1 MTLSTAPTHRRQ
13 LAAILATAVMCA
25 SVLFYTYGRGV
36 AARTVPEQ
44 LNDQQFWQ
52 IVEDFSEPNGY
63 FRSDNLLSNENAF
76 QHVVPTLQSTLPS
89 EGVYLGVGPEQNFT
103 YIAAIK
109 PRLAFIIDIRRGN
122 MNLQLLYKAFM
133 ELSRDRADFLSHL
146 FARPRPAN
154 LTDKTPV
161 GELLDA
167 YELAAPSEELYH
179 RYLQEATDHLTKT
192 HRFTLTPDDIRGL
205 EYVYNAFF
213 KAGPDLN
220 YSFSGFPF
228 GGGGF
233 RFQTYS
239 VLMTETDAA
248 GQHRSYLATEENYR
262 AIAEMEKRNA
272 IVPITGD
279 FAGPKALRSVGRYLK
294 SHEAT
299 VTAIYTSNV
308 EQYLFQSDT
317 NWRKYYANVATL
329 PIDAKTTFIRSVSN
343 RGAFQGGAGGFGPR
357 AQTRLCSVA
366 DLLKAFNRGQITG
379 YYDVIAMS
387 K

>member
-1 MTLSTAPTHRRQ
+1 MTAPTHRRQ
-13 LAAILATAVMCA
+13 LAAVLATVVMFA
-25 SVLFYTYGRGV
+25 SVLLYTYGRSV
-36 AARTVPEQ
+36 DARSVPGQ
-44 LNDQQFWQ
+44 LSDQQFWQ
-52 IVEDFSEPNGY
+52 LIEEFSEPNGY

-76 QHVVPTLQSTLPS
+76 QHVIPTLQSTLGS
-89 EGVYLGVGPEQNFT
+89 DGVYLGVGPEQNFT
-103 YIAAIK
+103 YIAALK
-109 PRLAFIIDIRRGN
+109 PRLAFIVDIRRGN

-133 ELSRDRADFLSHL
+133 ELSHDRADFLSRL
-146 FARPRPAN
+146 VARARPKDLN
-154 LTDKTPV
+154 DKTPV

-167 YELAAPSEELYH
+167 YELAAPSDDLYH
-179 RYLQEATDHLTKT
+179 RYLHEATDYLTKT
-192 HRFTLTPDDIRGL
+192 HKFGLTADDIRGM
-205 EYVYNAFF
+205 EYVYTAFF

-228 GGGGF
+228 AGGF
-233 RFQTYS
+233 QFPTYAT
-239 VLMTETDAA
+239 LMTETDT
-248 GQHRSYLATEENYR
+248 GGVHRSYLASEENYR
-262 AIAEMEKRNA
+262 VVADLEKRNA

-299 VTAIYTSNV
+299 VSAIYTSNV

-343 RGAFQGGAGGFGPR
+343 RGAFQPGPGGFGPR

-366 DLLKAFNRGQITG
+366 ELLKAFNRGQITA

-387 K
+387 H

>member
-1 MTLSTAPTHRRQ
+1 MTPSMHRRQ
-13 LAAILATAVMCA
+13 LAAVLATLVMCA
-25 SVLFYTYGRGV
+25 GVLFYTYGRGV
-36 AARTVPEQ
+36 AARTIPEQ
-44 LNDQQFWQ
+44 LTDRQYWQ
-52 IVEDFSEPNGY
+52 LVEDFSEPNGY

-76 QHVVPTLQSTLPS
+76 QHVVPALQSTLPAD
-89 EGVYLGVGPEQNFT
+89 GIYLGVGPEQNFT

-109 PRLAFIIDIRRGN
+109 PRLAFIVDIRRGN
-122 MNLQLLYKAFM
+122 MHLQLLYKAFM
-133 ELSRDRADFLSHL
+133 ELARDRADFLSHL

-154 LTDKTPV
+154 LNDRTPV
-161 GELLDA
+161 DELLDA
-167 YELAAPSEELYH
+167 YELASPSEDLYH
-179 RYLQEATDHLTKT
+179 RYFQDAIDRLTKT
-192 HRFTLTPDDIRGL
+192 HKFALTAEDVRGI
-205 EYVYNAFF
+205 EYVYSAFY

-233 RFQTYS
+233 RFPTYS

-248 GQHRSYLATEENYR
+248 GVHRSYLATEENYR
-262 AIAEMEKRNA
+262 LVADMEKRNA
-272 IVPITGD
+272 IVSITGD

-294 SHEAT
+294 SHDAT

-317 NWRKYYANVATL
+317 NWRRYYANVATL

-343 RGAFQGGAGGFGPR
+343 RGAYFQQGPGGYGPR

-366 DLLKAFNRGQITG
+366 ELLKAFNRGQITG

>member
-1 MTLSTAPTHRRQ
+1 MTAPTHRRQ
-13 LAAILATAVMCA
+13 LAAVLATVVMCA
-25 SVLFYTYGRGV
+25 SVLLYTFGRGV
-36 AARTVPEQ
+36 SARSVPDQ
-44 LNDQQFWQ
+44 LSDKEFWQ
-52 IVEDFSEPNGY
+52 LVEDLSEPNGY

-76 QHVVPTLQSTLPS
+76 QHVIPTLQSALPAD
-89 EGVYLGVGPEQNFT
+89 GVYLGVGPEQNFT
-103 YIAAIK
+103 YITAIK
-109 PRLAFIIDIRRGN
+109 PRLGFILDIRRGN

-133 ELSRDRADFLSHL
+133 ELSRDRAEFLSRL
-146 FARPRPAN
+146 FARPRPKD

-161 GELLDA
+161 DELLDA
-167 YELAAPSEELYH
+167 YELASPSEELYR
-179 RYLQEATDHLTKT
+179 RYLQEATNHLTKA
-192 HRFTLTPDDIRGL
+192 HKFGLTPDDIRGL
-205 EYVYNAFF
+205 EYVYTSFF

-233 RFQTYS
+233 QFPTYS
-239 VLMTETDAA
+239 VLMTETDGN

-262 AIAEMEKRNA
+262 YVAEMEKRNA

-317 NWRKYYANVATL
+317 NWRKYYANIATL

-343 RGAFQGGAGGFGPR
+343 RGAFQGGPGGFGPR

-366 DLLKAFNRGQITG
+366 DLLNAFNRGQITS
-379 YYDVIAMS
+379 YYDVTAMS
-387 K
+387 H

>member
-1 MTLSTAPTHRRQ
+1 MTAPTDRRQ
-13 LAAILATAVMCA
+13 LAAVLATVVMCA
-25 SVLFYTYGRGV
+25 SVLLYTYGHGV
-36 AARTVPEQ
+36 AARSVPDQ
-44 LNDQQFWQ
+44 LSDQQFWAL
-52 IVEDFSEPNGY
+52 VDEFSEPNGY

-76 QHVVPTLQSTLPS
+76 QHVIPTLQASVPAD
-89 EGVYLGVGPEQNFT
+89 GVYLGVGPEQNFT
-103 YIAAIK
+103 YIAALK
-109 PRLAFIIDIRRGN
+109 PRLAFIVDIRRGN

-146 FARPRPAN
+146 FARPRPKD
-154 LTDKTPV
+154 LSDKTTV
-161 GELLDA
+161 NELLDA

-192 HRFTLTPDDIRGL
+192 HKFALTPDDLRGM
-205 EYVYNAFF
+205 EYVYSAFF

-233 RFQTYS
+233 RFPTYS
-239 VLMTETDAA
+239 VLMTETD
-248 GQHRSYLATEENYR
+248 GNGEQRSYLATEENYR
-262 AIAEMEKRNA
+262 IVADREKRNA

-294 SHEAT
+294 SHDAS

-317 NWRKYYANVATL
+317 NWRKYYANIATL
-329 PIDAKTTFIRSVSN
+329 PIDAKSTFIRSVSN
-343 RGAFQGGAGGFGPR
+343 RGGFEAGPGGFGPR

-366 DLLKAFNRGQITG
+366 ELLKAFNRGQITG

-387 K
+387 R

>member
-1 MTLSTAPTHRRQ
+1 MTAPTHRRQ
-13 LAAILATAVMCA
+13 LAAVLATVVMCA
-25 SVLFYTYGRGV
+25 SVLFYTYGRGL
-36 AARTVPEQ
+36 AARVPEQ
-44 LNDQQFWQ
+44 LSDQQFWQ
-52 IVEDFSEPNGY
+52 LVDEFSEPNGY
-63 FRSDNLLSNENAF
+63 FRSDNLLSNENAY
-76 QHVVPTLQSTLPS
+76 QHVIPTLQMTLPAD
-89 EGVYLGVGPEQNFT
+89 GVYLGVGPEQNFT

-109 PRLAFIIDIRRGN
+109 PRLAFIVDIRRGN

-133 ELSRDRADFLSHL
+133 ELSRDRADFLSRL
-146 FARPRPAN
+146 FARARPKD

-161 GELLDA
+161 EELLDA
-167 YELAAPSEELYH
+167 YELASPSEELYH
-179 RYLQEATDHLTKT
+179 RHLQEAIDRLTKT
-192 HRFTLTPDDIRGL
+192 HKFALTPDDLRGI
-205 EYVYNAFF
+205 EYVYSAFY

-220 YSFSGFPF
+220 YSFSGFPA
-228 GGGGF
+228 GGGL
-233 RFQTYS
+233 RFPTYS
-239 VLMTETDAA
+239 VLMTETDTN

-262 AIAEMEKRNA
+262 VVAEMEKRNA

-317 NWRKYYANVATL
+317 NWMKYYSNIATL

-343 RGAFQGGAGGFGPR
+343 RGAFQAGPGGFGPR

-366 DLLKAFNRGQITG
+366 DLLKAFKLGQITG
-379 YYDVIAMS
+379 YRDVTEMS
-387 K
+387 R

>member
-1 MTLSTAPTHRRQ
+1 VTPATHRRQ
-13 LAAILATAVMCA
+13 LAAILATVVMCA
-25 SVLFYTYGRGV
+25 GVVFYTYGRGLS
-36 AARTVPEQ
+36 ARTVPEQ
-44 LNDQQFWQ
+44 LTDQQFWQ
-52 IVEDFSEPNGY
+52 LVEDFSEPNGY

-76 QHVVPTLQSTLPS
+76 QHVVPTLQAALPAD
-89 EGVYLGVGPEQNFT
+89 GVYLGVGPEQNFT

-109 PRLAFIIDIRRGN
+109 PRLAFIVDIRRGN

-154 LTDKTPV
+154 LTDRTPV
-161 GELLDA
+161 TELLDA

-179 RYLQEATDHLTKT
+179 RYLQEAADHLIKT
-192 HRFTLTPDDIRGL
+192 HRFALTADDVRGM
-205 EYVYNAFF
+205 EYVYNAFY

-228 GGGGF
+228 GGGGGF
-233 RFQTYS
+233 RFPTYS
-239 VLMTETDAA
+239 VLMTETDAT

-262 AIAEMEKRNA
+262 LVANMEKRNA
-272 IVPITGD
+272 IVPVTGD

-294 SHEAT
+294 SHDAT

-317 NWRKYYANVATL
+317 NWRKYYGNIATL

-343 RGAFQGGAGGFGPR
+343 RGYQGGPGAFGPR

-366 DLLKAFNRGQITG
+366 ELLKAFNRGQITG

>member
-1 MTLSTAPTHRRQ
+1 MMTPASSNHRRQ
-13 LAAILATAVMCA
+13 LAAILATVVMCA
-25 SVLFYTYGRGV
+25 SVLFYTYGRGL
-36 AARTVPEQ
+36 AARSVPGQ
-44 LNDQQFWQ
+44 LTDQQFWQ
-52 IVEDFSEPNGY
+52 LVEDFSEPNGY

-76 QHVVPTLQSTLPS
+76 QHVIPTLQSTLPAD
-89 EGVYLGVGPEQNFT
+89 GVYLGVGPEQNFT

-109 PRLAFIIDIRRGN
+109 PRLAFIVDIRRGN

-133 ELSRDRADFLSHL
+133 ELSHDRADFLSHL
-146 FARPRPAN
+146 FARPRPAS
-154 LTDKTPV
+154 LTDNTSV
-161 GELLDA
+161 EELLDA
-167 YELAAPSEELYH
+167 YELAAPSEDLYH
-179 RYLQEATDHLTKT
+179 RYFQEATDHLTKT
-192 HRFTLTPDDIRGL
+192 HKFALAADDMRGM
-205 EYVYNAFF
+205 EYVYNAFY

-233 RFQTYS
+233 RFPTYS
-239 VLMTETDAA
+239 VLMTETDAT

-262 AIAEMEKRNA
+262 LVADMEKRNA
-272 IVPITGD
+272 IVPVTGD
-279 FAGPKALRSVGRYLK
+279 FAGPKALRSIGRYLK
-294 SHEAT
+294 SRDAT

-317 NWRKYYANVATL
+317 NWRKYYGNVATL

-343 RGAFQGGAGGFGPR
+343 RGFQAGPGGYGPR
-357 AQTRLCSVA
+357 AQTRLCSVEE
-366 DLLKAFNRGQITG
+366 LLKAFNRGQITG

>member
-1 MTLSTAPTHRRQ
+1 MTAPTTHRRQ
-13 LAAILATAVMCA
+13 LAAVLATVVMCA
-25 SVLFYTYGRGV
+25 GVLFYTYGRGV
-36 AARTVPEQ
+36 AARSVPDQ
-44 LNDQQFWQ
+44 LSDKEFWQ
-52 IVEDFSEPNGY
+52 LVEDFSEPNGY

-76 QHVVPTLQSTLPS
+76 QHVIPTLQSTLPAN
-89 EGVYLGVGPEQNFT
+89 GVYLGVGPEQNFT

-109 PRLAFIIDIRRGN
+109 PRLAFIVDIRRGN

-133 ELSRDRADFLSHL
+133 ELSHDRADFLSRL
-146 FARPRPAN
+146 FARPRPKD

-167 YELAAPSEELYH
+167 YELASPSDELYH
-179 RYLQEATDHLTKT
+179 RYVQEATAHLTKT
-192 HRFTLTPDDIRGL
+192 HKFALTPDDLRGM
-205 EYVYNAFF
+205 EYVYSSFF

-233 RFQTYS
+233 QFPTYS
-239 VLMTETDAA
+239 VLMTETDGT

-262 AIAEMEKRNA
+262 AVAEMEKHNA

-317 NWRKYYANVATL
+317 NWRKYYANVLTL
-329 PIDAKTTFIRSVSN
+329 PIDAKTTFIRSISN
-343 RGAFQGGAGGFGPR
+343 RGGFQPGPGRFGPR
-357 AQTRLCSVA
+357 AQTRLCSA
-366 DLLKAFNRGQITG
+366 AELLKAFNRGQITS
-379 YYDVIAMS
+379 YYDVTAMS
-387 K
+387 R

>member
-1 MTLSTAPTHRRQ
+1 MTPSTHRRQ
-13 LAAILATAVMCA
+13 LAAILASIVMCGG
-25 SVLFYTYGRGV
+25 VLFYTYGRGL
-36 AARTVPEQ
+36 AARSVPGQ
-44 LNDQQFWQ
+44 LTDQQYWQ
-52 IVEDFSEPNGY
+52 LVEDLSEPNGY

-76 QHVVPTLQSTLPS
+76 QRVVPALQSTLPAD
-89 EGVYLGVGPEQNFT
+89 GVYLGVGPEQNFT

-109 PRLAFIIDIRRGN
+109 PRLAFIVDIRRGN
-122 MNLQLLYKAFM
+122 MNLHLLYKAFM
-133 ELSRDRADFLSHL
+133 EVSRDRADFLSHL
-146 FARPRPAN
+146 FARPRPAD
-154 LTDKTPV
+154 LTDKTSV
-161 GELLDA
+161 EELLDA
-167 YELAAPSEELYH
+167 YELASPSEELFR
-179 RYLQEATDHLTKT
+179 RYFHEATDHLIKD
-192 HRFTLTPDDIRGL
+192 HKFALTADDIKGM
-205 EYVYNAFF
+205 EYVYNAFY

-233 RFQTYS
+233 RFPTYS
-239 VLMTETDAA
+239 VLMTETDGA
-248 GQHRSYLATEENYR
+248 GQHRSYLATEANYR
-262 AIAEMEKRNA
+262 IIADMEKRNA
-272 IVPITGD
+272 IVAITGD

-317 NWRKYYANVATL
+317 NWRKYYGNVATL

-343 RGAFQGGAGGFGPR
+343 RSYQAGSGFAR

-366 DLLKAFNRGQITG
+366 ELLKAFNRGQITT

-387 K
+387 H

>member
-1 MTLSTAPTHRRQ
+1 MTAQTHRRQ
-13 LAAILATAVMCA
+13 LAAVLATIVMCA
-25 SVLFYTYGRGV
+25 SVLFYTYGRGL

-44 LNDQQFWQ
+44 LSDQQFWQ
-52 IVEDFSEPNGY
+52 LIDDFSEPNGY

-76 QHVVPTLQSTLPS
+76 QHVIPTLQATLPAD
-89 EGVYLGVGPEQNFT
+89 GVYLGVGPEQNFT
-103 YIAAIK
+103 YIAALK
-109 PRLAFIIDIRRGN
+109 PRLAFIVDIRRGN

-133 ELSRDRADFLSHL
+133 EMSRDRADFLSRL
-146 FARPRPAN
+146 FARARPKD
-154 LTDKTPV
+154 LSDKTSV
-161 GELLDA
+161 DELLDA

-179 RYLQEATDHLTKT
+179 RHLREAIEHLTKT
-192 HRFTLTPDDIRGL
+192 HKFALTPDDLRGI
-205 EYVYNAFF
+205 ESVYSAFF

-228 GGGGF
+228 GGGF
-233 RFQTYS
+233 RFPTYS
-239 VLMTETDAA
+239 VLMTETDGN
-248 GQHRSYLATEENYR
+248 GQHRSYLATEQNYR
-262 AIAEMEKRNA
+262 IVAEMEKRNA

-317 NWRKYYANVATL
+317 MNWRKYYANVATL

-343 RGAFQGGAGGFGPR
+343 RVGFQPTAGGFAPR

-366 DLLKAFNRGQITG
+366 DLLKAFNRGQISG
-379 YYDVIAMS
+379 YEDVTSMS
-387 K
+387 H

>member
-1 MTLSTAPTHRRQ
+1 MTPSTHRRQ
-13 LAAILATAVMCA
+13 LAAILASIVMCGG
-25 SVLFYTYGRGV
+25 VLFYTYGRGL
-36 AARTVPEQ
+36 AARSVPGQ
-44 LNDQQFWQ
+44 LTDQQYWQ
-52 IVEDFSEPNGY
+52 LVEDLSEPNGY

-76 QHVVPTLQSTLPS
+76 QRVVPALQSTLPAD
-89 EGVYLGVGPEQNFT
+89 GVYLGVGPEQNFT

-109 PRLAFIIDIRRGN
+109 PRLAFIVDIRRGN
-122 MNLQLLYKAFM
+122 MNLHLLYKAFM

-146 FARPRPAN
+146 FARPRPAD
-154 LTDKTPV
+154 LTDKTSV
-161 GELLDA
+161 EELLDA
-167 YELAAPSEELYH
+167 YELASPSEELFR
-179 RYLQEATDHLTKT
+179 RYFQEATDHLIKA
-192 HRFTLTPDDIRGL
+192 HKFALTADDIKGM
-205 EYVYNAFF
+205 EYVYNAFY

-233 RFQTYS
+233 RFPTYS
-239 VLMTETDAA
+239 VLMTETDGA
-248 GQHRSYLATEENYR
+248 GQHRSYLATEANYR
-262 AIAEMEKRNA
+262 IVADMEKRNA
-272 IVPITGD
+272 IVAITGD

-317 NWRKYYANVATL
+317 NWRKYYGNVATL

-343 RGAFQGGAGGFGPR
+343 RSYQAGAGFAR

-366 DLLKAFNRGQITG
+366 ELLKAFNRGQITT

-387 K
+387 H

>member
-1 MTLSTAPTHRRQ
+1 MTAPTHRRQ
-13 LAAILATAVMCA
+13 LAAVLATVVMCA
-25 SVLFYTYGRGV
+25 SVLLYTFGRGV
-36 AARTVPEQ
+36 SARSVPDQ
-44 LNDQQFWQ
+44 LSDKEFWQ
-52 IVEDFSEPNGY
+52 LVEDLSEPNGY

-76 QHVVPTLQSTLPS
+76 QHVIPTLQSALPAD
-89 EGVYLGVGPEQNFT
+89 GVYLGVGPEQNFT
-103 YIAAIK
+103 YITAIK
-109 PRLAFIIDIRRGN
+109 PRLGFILDIRRGN

-133 ELSRDRADFLSHL
+133 ELSRDRAEFLSRL
-146 FARPRPAN
+146 FARPRPKD

-161 GELLDA
+161 DELLDA
-167 YELAAPSEELYH
+167 YELASPSEELYRH
-179 RYLQEATDHLTKT
+179 YLQEATDHLTKA
-192 HRFTLTPDDIRGL
+192 HKFGLTPDDIRGL
-205 EYVYNAFF
+205 EYVYTSFF

-233 RFQTYS
+233 QFPTYS
-239 VLMTETDAA
+239 VLMTETDGN

-262 AIAEMEKRNA
+262 YVAEMEKRNA

-317 NWRKYYANVATL
+317 NWRKYYANIATL

-343 RGAFQGGAGGFGPR
+343 RGAFQGGPGGFGPR

-366 DLLKAFNRGQITG
+366 DLLNAFNRGQITS
-379 YYDVIAMS
+379 YYDVTAMS
-387 K
+387 H